1 MKELNIKNLN
11 IMELRKSNRS
21 QARIR
26 MALQGPSGSGKTY
39 SALLLAYGLC
49 KDWNKIAVIDTEN
62 HSADLYSHLGNYN
75 VLTLNAPFTPER
87 YIEAI
92 DACERAGMDVICIDS
107 LSHMWEGEG
116 GILDI
121 HSQMV
126 GNSFTNWS
134 KLTPRHNALIQRI
147 LKSGKHVIATVR
159 SKQDYVLSEKN
170 GKTVPEKVGM
180 KPISRE
186 NLEYDF
192 TIVFELDI
200 NHNVNCTKDRT
211 QLFRNKVTFKI
222 DQSIGDV
229 IAKWCKEGEGFS
241 QDEIYKMIRACKTLE
256 ELNHLY
262 KHQPSVR
269 SYSAELNHR
278 AGVIKGE
285 IPEYKILQEQI
296 NEHHEE
302 QH

>member
-1 MKELNIKNLN
+1 
-11 IMELRKSNRS
+11 MELRKSNRS

-49 KDWNKIAVIDTEN
+49 KDWNKIAVIDTE
-62 HSADLYSHLGNYN
+62 SGSSDLYSALGPYN
-75 VLTLNAPFTPER
+75 VLMLNAPFTPER

-92 DACERAGMDVICIDS
+92 DKCESAGMDVIILDS
-107 LSHMWEGEG
+107 LSSEWEGAG

-121 HSQMV
+121 LSQMV
-126 GNSFTNWS
+126 GNSFTNWA
-134 KLTPRHNALIQRI
+134 KIFPKHNALVQRI
-147 LKSGKHVIATVR
+147 LHSGKHIIATVR

-170 GKTVPEKVGM
+170 GKAIPEKVGM
-180 KPISRE
+180 KGVQRDG
-186 NLEYDF
+186 LEYDF
-192 TIVFELDI
+192 TLVFELDI

-211 QLFRNKVTFKI
+211 QLFSNKVTFKI
-222 DQSIGDV
+222 DQSIGDA
-229 IAKWCKEGEGFS
+229 IAKWCKEGEGYS
-241 QDEIYKMIRACKTLE
+241 QDEIYNMIRSCKTLE

-269 SYSAELNHR
+269 AYSTELNHR

-285 IPEYKILQEQI
+285 IPEYKILQEQT

-302 QH
+302 QHQ

>member
-1 MKELNIKNLN
+1 
-11 IMELRKSNRS
+11 MELRKSNRS

-75 VLTLNAPFTPER
+75 VLAVGAPFTPER

-92 DACERAGMDVICIDS
+92 EACEFAGMDVIILDS
-107 LSHMWEGEG
+107 LSHEWEGDG

-134 KLTPRHNALIQRI
+134 KLTPRHNALVQKI
-147 LKSGKHVIATVR
+147 LNSGKHVIATVR

-170 GKTVPEKVGM
+170 GKSIPEKVGM
-180 KPISRE
+180 KGVQRDG
-186 NLEYDF
+186 LEYDF

-200 NHNVNCTKDRT
+200 NNNVNCTKDRS
-211 QLFRNKVTFKI
+211 QIFSNKITFKI
-222 DQSIGDV
+222 DENTGV
-229 IAKWCKEGEGFS
+229 AIAKWCKEGEGYTR
-241 QDEIYKMIRACKTLE
+241 DEIFDMIRSCKTLE
-256 ELNHLY
+256 ELKHLHT
-262 KHQPSVR
+262 HQPSVR
-269 SYSAELNHR
+269 AYTTELNHR

-285 IPEYKILQEQI
+285 ASEYKILQEQQ
-296 NEHHEE
+296 NG
-302 QH
+302 QHQHQ

>member
-1 MKELNIKNLN
+1 
-11 IMELRKSNRS
+11 MELRKSNRS

-92 DACERAGMDVICIDS
+92 DKCESAGMDVIVIDS
-107 LSHMWEGEG
+107 ISHEWEGDG

-134 KLTPRHNALIQRI
+134 KLTPRHNALVQRI
-147 LKSGKHVIATVR
+147 LTSGKHIIATVR
-159 SKQDYVLSEKN
+159 SKQEYVLSEKN
-170 GKTVPEKVGM
+170 GKNIPEKVGM
-180 KPISRE
+180 KGVQRDG
-186 NLEYDF
+186 LEYDF
-192 TIVFELDI
+192 TLVFELDI

-211 QLFRNKVTFKI
+211 QLFSNKLTFKI
-222 DQSIGDV
+222 DESIGEK
-229 IAKWCKEGEGFS
+229 IMKWCKEAEPHS
-241 QDEIYKMIRACKTLE
+241 EKEVE
-256 ELNHLY
+256 ELINACNTIDELNNLY
-262 KHQPSVR
+262 KQTPFVR
-269 SYSAELNHR
+269 SYTQMLNQKAYLLRLKRDTDKKLKYLQNGKAEKH
-278 AGVIKGE
+278 
-285 IPEYKILQEQI
+285 EQLG
-296 NEHHEE
+296 
-302 QH
+302 

>member
-1 MKELNIKNLN
+1 
-11 IMELRKSNRS
+11 MELRKSNRS

-39 SALLLAYGLC
+39 SALLLAYGIC

-92 DACERAGMDVICIDS
+92 DKCESAGMDVIVIDS
-107 LSHMWEGEG
+107 ISHEWEGDG

-134 KLTPRHNALIQRI
+134 KLTPRHNALVQRI
-147 LKSGKHVIATVR
+147 LTSGKHIIATVR
-159 SKQDYVLSEKN
+159 SKQEYVLSEKN
-170 GKTVPEKVGM
+170 GKNIPEKVGM
-180 KPISRE
+180 KGVQRDG
-186 NLEYDF
+186 LEYDF
-192 TIVFELDI
+192 TLVFELDI

-211 QLFRNKVTFKI
+211 QLFSNKLTFKI
-222 DQSIGDV
+222 DESIGEK
-229 IAKWCKEGEGFS
+229 IMKWCKEAEPHS
-241 QDEIYKMIRACKTLE
+241 EKEAE
-256 ELNHLY
+256 ELINACNSIDELNNLY
-262 KHQPSVR
+262 KQTPFVR
-269 SYSAELNHR
+269 SYTQMLNQKAYLLRLKRDTDKKLKYLQNGKAEKH
-278 AGVIKGE
+278 
-285 IPEYKILQEQI
+285 EQLG
-296 NEHHEE
+296 
-302 QH
+302 

>member
-1 MKELNIKNLN
+1 
-11 IMELRKSNRS
+11 MELRKSNRS

-75 VLTLNAPFTPER
+75 VLSLNAPFTPER
-87 YIEAI
+87 YVEAI
-92 DACERAGMDVICIDS
+92 DACENAGMDVILIDS
-107 LSHMWEGEG
+107 LSHEWEGEG

-134 KLTPRHNALIQRI
+134 KLTPRHNALVQRI
-147 LKSGKHVIATVR
+147 LTSGKHIIATVR
-159 SKQDYVLSEKN
+159 SKQEYVLSEKN
-170 GKTVPEKVGM
+170 GKNIPEKVGM
-180 KPISRE
+180 KGVQRDG
-186 NLEYDF
+186 LEYDF

-200 NHNVNCTKDRT
+200 NNNVTCTKDRS
-211 QLFRNKVTFKI
+211 QIFSNKVTFKI
-222 DQSIGDV
+222 DQTTGAA
-229 IAKWCKEGEGFS
+229 IAKWCKEGEGYS
-241 QDEIYKMIRACKTLE
+241 QEEIYKMIRSCKTLE

-278 AGVIKGE
+278 AAVIKGQV
-285 IPEYKILQEQI
+285 PEYKILQEQL
-296 NEHHEE
+296 NGQHEE
-302 QH
+302 QHN